1 MSTDPSATFR
11 LFPSDHPVPDDA
23 RDAILA
29 SPGFGQHFS
38 DHMAAI
44 DWTVDAGW
52 HDARVQAYGP
62 LVLSPASAVLHYGQE
77 IFEGLKAFR
86 HADGSVWSFRPEA
99 NGARLQRSARRLA
112 LPELPVDLFVESIR
126 QLVRADAAWVPS
138 GGESSL
144 YIRPFMIANE
154 DFLGVRP
161 AQRVAYYVIAS
172 PAGAYFKGGI
182 KPVSIWLS
190 RDYARAGRGG
200 TGAAKCGGNY
210 AASLLPQKQA
220 YDNGCAQVLFL
231 DAESGRHVEELGAMN
246 LFLVGRDGRVA
257 TPELSGS
264 ILEGITRASV
274 IQLLRDRGHEVVERR
289 IDIAEWIDGV
299 RSGEIAEVFA
309 CGTAASISPIGV
321 LKGHDFSVGSA
332 DAEAGEVTMAIR
344 RDLTDIQYGRAP
356 DRHGWLTRLTA

>member
-1 MSTDPSATFR
+1 MT
-11 LFPSDHPVPDDA
+11 SDTALEFSVLPARSPASDA
-23 RDAILA
+23 DREAVLA
-29 SPGFGQHFS
+29 NPGFGTHFT
-38 DHMAAI
+38 DHMVAI
-44 DWTVDAGW
+44 DWTVKDGW
-52 HDARVQAYGP
+52 HDAQVRAYGP
-62 LVLSPASAVLHYGQE
+62 LTLSPASAVLHYGQE

-99 NGARLQRSARRLA
+99 NGARLQHSARRLA

-126 QLVRADAAWVPS
+126 QLVRADAAWVPA

-144 YIRPFMIANE
+144 YLRPFMIANE

-200 TGAAKCGGNY
+200 TGSAKCGGNY
-210 AASLLPQKQA
+210 AASLLPQQQA
-220 YDNGCAQVLFL
+220 HENGCQQVLFL
-231 DAESGRHVEELGAMN
+231 DAATGSHIEELGGMN
-246 LFLVGRDGRVA
+246 VFLVRRDGSVL
-257 TPELSGS
+257 TPALTGT

-274 IQLLRDRGHEVVERR
+274 IQLLRDRGHDVTERR
-289 IDIAEWIDGV
+289 IAIDEWIDGV

-321 LKGHDFSVGSA
+321 LKGPDFSVGNA
-332 DAEAGEVTMAIR
+332 DGEPGEVTMAIR
-344 RDLTDIQYGRAP
+344 AALTDIQYGRAP
-356 DRHGWLTRLTA
+356 DRHGWLTRLA